1 MVLPTRLVKSIHPIP
16 LRLTSRRVML
26 QQVFNYRQRI
36 ERSLEEQDLAEL
48 KEVSSE
54 CEAFM
59 RANLPAVS
67 TGTTDLAD
75 LVDELE
81 SLVSVYSKAVAVV
94 TSAKEHTVKQITSL
108 GKTRS
113 NTKTYLDVARHLNP

>member
-26 QQVFNYRQRI
+26 QQVVNYRQRI

-48 KEVSSE
+48 KEASSE

-67 TGTTDLAD
+67 TGTD
-75 LVDELE
+75 
-81 SLVSVYSKAVAVV
+81 VYSGG
-94 TSAKEHTVKQITSL
+94 STVRRQ
-108 GKTRS
+108 
-113 NTKTYLDVARHLNP
+113 